1 VLGRQIH
8 KVSLLLYMYYIF
20 KYDVTECIIIT
31 IYNVFIVKQHVV
43 CDVKQKM
50 VLILTSELMIS
61 KEIVWCEQLA
71 HL

>member
-1 VLGRQIH
+1 MMLLNAL
-8 KVSLLLYMYYIF
+8 SLQ
-20 KYDVTECIIIT
+20 
-31 IYNVFIVKQHVV
+31 YNVFIIKQHVV

-50 VLILTSELMIS
+50 VLMLTSELMIS